1 MKTSQRKFVVEIKS
15 ARRRPVQHSNAIWG
29 NTDFKELVREAIA
42 DAPHLFELDKAA
54 DMLRASS
61 SGTERQHPID
71 GPDDDVVVAAAAFD
85 GEGESDPGSA
95 KETTSNQSA
104 AHEVRQ
110 DATVK
115 RPSRPELADQ
125 SKDGARR
132 RATDKNRVNQTGK
145 TAIDPPTLVELATLD
160 ELALL
165 QNENQRLKRLL
176 AEHLREENLRLR
188 KMLERFV

>member
-1 MKTSQRKFVVEIKS
+1 MKTSHRKFVVEIKS

-42 DAPHLFELDKAA
+42 DAPHLFELDKAV

-61 SGTERQHPID
+61 SGTERQHPTD
-71 GPDDDVVVAAAAFD
+71 GPDDKVVVAAAAFD
-85 GEGESDPGSA
+85 GEGESDPGSS
-95 KETTSNQSA
+95 KETTSNQSVA
-104 AHEVRQ
+104 DEVRQ

-115 RPSRPELADQ
+115 RPSRQDVADQ
-125 SKDGARR
+125 SKDGAPR

-145 TAIDPPTLVELATLD
+145 TAIDPPTLVELTTLD

-176 AEHLREENLRLR
+176 AEHLREQNHRLR